1 MRSSYDSHSCAL
13 QRRTLPR
20 ANGDRFIS
28 RLGRRPA
35 NCTDIGRR
43 VPLDYWG
50 SALTEA
56 LNLMPHIPAY
66 LKDKERR
73 FLWCSE
79 GLVRLAGF
87 QTDSQLLGLRDE
99 DVAPADLAVQYRA
112 NEEQVLEHGRRF
124 VGLVELVR
132 KRDGPSTWY
141 LSTKLPV
148 RTADGTIIGLVGVT
162 RPLQKRAPAARPADP
177 LLPAITLIAKEMH
190 RRLTVTDMA
199 KAAAMSASQF
209 TRRFKTQLGDTPHQY
224 LRQMRL
230 ATACDLL
237 CSTDLPIAAIAAA
250 TGYSDQSH
258 FSNDFARH
266 QKSTPSA
273 YRKRFRAMGVTS
285 T

>member
-1 MRSSYDSHSCAL
+1 MKSGYHSRSCVL
-13 QRRTLPR
+13 RRRNSP
-20 ANGDRFIS
+20 AVNGDRFIGG
-28 RLGRRPA
+28 LVRRPA
-35 NCTDIGRR
+35 NYQDTFRK

-66 LKDKERR
+66 IKDKERR

-99 DVAPADLAVQYRA
+99 DVAPADLAFQYRA

-132 KRDGPSTWY
+132 KPYGPSTWY
-141 LSTKLPV
+141 MSTKLPV
-148 RTADGTIIGLVGVT
+148 RTVDGTIIGLVGVT
-162 RPLQKRAPAARPADP
+162 RPLEKRAAAAQSPDP
-177 LLPAITLIAKEMH
+177 LLPAITLIAREMH
-190 RRLTVTDMA
+190 RRLTVADMA

-209 TRRFKTQLGDTPHQY
+209 TRRFKTRFGDTPHQY
-224 LRQMRL
+224 LRRMRL
-230 ATACDLL
+230 TAACDLL
-237 CSTDLPIAAIAAA
+237 CSTDLPLAAIAAA

-273 YRKRFRAMGVTS
+273 YRKRFRTTGVAS

>member
-1 MRSSYDSHSCAL
+1 MGSGHDSHGCVTRQQS
-13 QRRTLPR
+13 LPWT
-20 ANGDRFIS
+20 NGDGFRAGPG
-28 RLGRRPA
+28 GRPG
-35 NCTDIGRR
+35 NCYDIGPR
-43 VPLDYWG
+43 VSLDHWG

-73 FLWCSE
+73 FVWCSE

-87 QTDSQLLGLRDE
+87 QADSQLLGLRDE
-99 DVAPADLAVQYRA
+99 DVAPPDLALQYRSY
-112 NEEQVLEHGRRF
+112 EEQVLQRGRRL

-132 KRDGPSTWY
+132 RTDGPSTWY

-148 RTADGTIIGLVGVT
+148 RTVDGTIIGLVGVT
-162 RPLQKRAPAARPADP
+162 RPLEKRATPAQSADP
-177 LLPAITLIAKEMH
+177 LLPAISLIAKEMH
-190 RRLTVTDMA
+190 RRLTVADMA
-199 KAAAMSASQF
+199 RAVTMSASQF
-209 TRRFKTQLGDTPHQY
+209 TRRFKVQFDATPHQY
-224 LRQMRL
+224 LRRMRL
-230 ATACDLL
+230 AAACDLL
-237 CSTDLPIAAIAAA
+237 CSTDLPLAAIAAA

-273 YRKRFRAMGVTS
+273 YRRRFRATGVLS

>member
-1 MRSSYDSHSCAL
+1 MKSGYHSRSCVL
-13 QRRTLPR
+13 RRR
-20 ANGDRFIS
+20 NSSAANGDRFIGG
-28 RLGRRPA
+28 LVRRPA
-35 NCTDIGRR
+35 NHQDTFRK

-66 LKDKERR
+66 IKDKERR

-99 DVAPADLAVQYRA
+99 DVAPADLALQYRA
-112 NEEQVLEHGRRF
+112 SEEQILEHGRRF

-132 KRDGPSTWY
+132 KPDGPSIWY

-148 RTADGTIIGLVGVT
+148 RAVDGTIIGLVGVT
-162 RPLQKRAPAARPADP
+162 RPLEKRVPATQPPDP

-190 RRLTVTDMA
+190 RRLTVADMA
-199 KAAAMSASQF
+199 NAVAMSPSQF
-209 TRRFKTQLGDTPHQY
+209 TRRFKSQLGDTPHQY
-224 LRQMRL
+224 LRRMRL
-230 ATACDLL
+230 TAACDLL

-266 QKSTPSA
+266 QKSTPRA
-273 YRKRFRAMGVTS
+273 YRKRFRSMEVAIT
-285 T
+285 